1 MFIES
6 RKKKNCKF
14 YKVSRDYELGISYL
28 YKQQRKFFYIFFYL
42 FIFLFFYFSIFL
54 YLCFSHNRNQHNHFA
69 LQLSKLMKDIN
80 NSYINV
86 YTPTELSDKFMH
98 ELAFHKGRVIFEDLC
113 QFIKDNMKLNVSVI
127 DDSLYLNFLVRTLIS
142 NQDILIKDSS
152 GDVFVDKLQ
161 FLGKFDIASILKS
174 NEIDKTLKLYSFALT
189 DGKLFEALTGEN
201 ISVRNTLGDKAFEL
215 LVEIASWKKEGV
227 DRITLCKI
235 CDQDPRS
242 IPSRIKR
249 IESYITSVNCLKQSR
264 PTQQFWHKNYSEN
277 IKTEV
282 HLLNTR
288 TIERMAI
295 MEKVKNAPECIRE
308 VSDLKEELGISTS
321 HNEAKVFRMN
331 YFWLSKHSYLER
343 ILVKSSHN
351 GKIYYCL
358 KFLKDFLPEE
368 LSTDDIDDMDDDNS
382 IFTDVISPEV
392 ESSVSEV
399 PYFETSILDGLSECN
414 ESLFSNSLF
423 DNELIIRS
431 IVENSASNGTTTME
445 ILPDLFSSDF
455 IKPLQ
460 KFMSQMVKD
469 PVKSESA
476 LENSPFQMVKVYDFE
491 GKVKHY
497 RVFSYRNYESK
508 YGVEGDIM
516 KAVEV
521 EDLNVCSFSQDSI
534 VAQIKKVPFPKG
546 LEYYELHNGQQ
557 AYCWINDMS
566 PSNKKALEELSTSD
580 IVTAVKKQKK
590 SMEIILPTKTVSNVK
605 EEPIHKTSFDE
616 SLQKIKIE
624 NVEKIKP
631 FKSNRLKNLST
642 VTSSS
647 IKSRSFGD
655 FVGYSIRSIR
665 TQQAILELVKE
676 NNGLLCYFD
685 KVVAEKIRAKMKLSY
700 FIDRK
705 VLKRDIINLLQ
716 VKKIKTFKFD
726 DQLYLTSPAIS
737 SEQVQYFH
745 KNKLKGIKDRME
757 IADKI
762 AVSQRNVESLKGTNN
777 IDLDDLAKNK
787 HLINNAF
794 ITTGIKCLVKPS
806 LYFSSSSKQQRFV
819 KQIVKQADAESKEP
833 KIKVSRASK
842 GRSSVKAKNTTRRHK
857 RNEESVKTHQSFKKQ
872 PITEHID
879 EQLHEIAQQ
888 TLNTN
893 ELDTN
898 EDMNVESDAAVTS
911 YEQQLEKD
919 VLKTNITLF
928 IRCCLVSRL
937 LENDI
942 NWDVIGK
949 LFRRSSRKVKDI
961 FTTELIKHRGNG
973 WLTSE
978 LKNCRYYISENIKS
992 KKLDIADI
1000 ENIEYVKIA
1009 KVWLD
1014 SEYETAQNA
1023 LSLIEDGQEFKRLFA
1038 LKGDRSNAN
1047 LYFSEKSYFK
1057 TSLIKRYKG
1066 LLRKKYCTSIF
1077 KTSKD
1082 SVAYT
1087 AIKSAIKSI
1096 LLDQKGKNNKHH
1108 KINFDILSTYIKK
1121 YSDEELNLV
1130 LKDLSQKKII
1140 LMKNNGIQLNDLILD
1155 SFTKLDQTLFFQG
1168 FKKNSDLI
1176 KGLLL
1181 EKKMPIF
1188 EDEVEKELSGFIF
1201 DRCDSNYLELVNL
1214 SGKYRADLKKDTSY
1228 STKDDETLNS
1238 QMLIVSRYP
1247 EKLAKKSLPSLNDVP
1262 GLGIPYSNIWI
1273 DGNGDIRQS
1282 MWKVCLSHIC
1292 LYLYLRPESTLDT
1305 ISLSFKEFLDVAEIK
1320 NILEWLRQ
1328 NQIISK
1334 DEVSQTETID
1344 LQVACLL
1351 F

>member
-1 MFIES
+1 M
-6 RKKKNCKF
+6 K
-14 YKVSRDYELGISYL
+14 GINDSV
-28 YKQQRKFFYIFFYL
+28 FTV
-42 FIFLFFYFSIFL
+42 
-54 YLCFSHNRNQHNHFA
+54 H
-69 LQLSKLMKDIN
+69 
-80 NSYINV
+80 
-86 YTPTELSDKFMH
+86 TPTELSEKFMH
-98 ELAFHKGRVIFEDLC
+98 ELAFHKGRVKFEDLC
-113 QFIKDNMKLNVSVI
+113 EFIEENMKLKVSVT
-127 DDSLYLNFLVRTLIS
+127 DDTLYLNFVVRTLTS
-142 NQDILIKDSS
+142 TQDIVVKDNN
-152 GDVFVDKLQ
+152 GDVVSDKSK
-161 FLGKFDIASILKS
+161 FLNEFNIASLLQA
-174 NEIDKTLKLYSFALT
+174 NEINKNFKLYTFELSN
-189 DGKLFEALTGEN
+189 GKLFEALTGEDV
-201 ISVRNTLGDKAFEL
+201 SVKNTLGDKAFEL

-249 IESYITSVNCLKQSR
+249 IENYITSVNCLKQSR
-264 PTQQFWHKNYSEN
+264 PTQQFWHKNYTEN
-277 IKTEV
+277 TKTEV
-282 HLLNTR
+282 HPLNTR

-321 HNEAKVFRMN
+321 HNEAKTFRMN
-331 YFWLSKHSYLER
+331 YFWLSKHNYLEK

-351 GKIYYCL
+351 GRIYYCL
-358 KFLKDFLPEE
+358 KFLKDYLPEE
-368 LSTDDIDDMDDDNS
+368 LSTDDIDDMDDDNT
-382 IFTDVISPEV
+382 IFTEIISSKD

-399 PYFETSILDGLSECN
+399 PYFETSILDSLSECN
-414 ESLFSNSLF
+414 EAMFFNNLF
-423 DNELIIRS
+423 DNEIIIRS
-431 IVENSASNGTTTME
+431 IVENSASNGTTTMD

-455 IKPLQ
+455 VKPVQ

-497 RVFSYRNYESK
+497 RIFSYHNYESK
-508 YGVEGDIM
+508 YGVEENII

-521 EDLNVCSFSQDSI
+521 ENLNACSLSQDSI
-534 VAQIKKVPFPKG
+534 VLQIKKIPFPRG

-566 PSNKKALEELSTSD
+566 PSNKKILDELSTND
-580 IVTAVKKQKK
+580 IITAVKKQKK
-590 SMEIILPTKTVSNVK
+590 SMEIILPTKTVNNVK
-605 EEPIHKTSFDE
+605 EELSHKTPFDE
-616 SLQKIKIE
+616 PLKKIKVE
-624 NVEKIKP
+624 NVDKIKSG
-631 FKSNRLKNLST
+631 KSSRLQNLST

-655 FVGYSIRSIR
+655 FVGYSIRSIK
-665 TQQAILELVKE
+665 TQQAILELIKE

-685 KVVAEKIRAKMKLSY
+685 KVIAENIRAKMKLSY

-726 DQLYLTSPAIS
+726 DQLYLTSPAVS

-745 KNKLKGIKDRME
+745 KNKLKGIKDQME
-757 IADKI
+757 LADKI
-762 AVSQRNVESLKGTNN
+762 AVSQRNVESLRGTNN

-794 ITTGIKCLVKPS
+794 ITSGIKCLVKPS
-806 LYFSSSSKQQRFV
+806 LYFISSSKQQKFE
-819 KQIVKQADAESKEP
+819 KQIVKQTDVESKEP
-833 KIKVSRASK
+833 KRKAPRASK
-842 GRSSVKAKNTTRRHK
+842 RRSSAKSKNVSRRHK
-857 RNEESVKTHQSFKKQ
+857 RKEESGIPHDNFEKQ
-872 PITEHID
+872 PIIGHID
-879 EQLHEIAQQ
+879 EQLQEIAQQ
-888 TLNTN
+888 TIGKHG
-893 ELDTN
+893 LDAN
-898 EDMNVESDAAVTS
+898 DSMLEESDAAVTPN
-911 YEQQLEKD
+911 EQQLEKD
-919 VLKTNITLF
+919 VLKTNIALF
-928 IRCCLVSRL
+928 VKCCLVSRL
-937 LENDI
+937 LENEI

-949 LFRRSSRKVKDI
+949 LFRRSSKKVKEI
-961 FTTELIKHRGNG
+961 FTSELIKHRGNS

-992 KKLDIADI
+992 KKLDLADI

-1014 SEYETAQNA
+1014 SEYETAQNG
-1023 LSLIEDGQEFKRLFA
+1023 LNLIEDGQEFKRLFA
-1038 LKGDRSNAN
+1038 LKKDRNNEN

-1057 TSLIKRYKG
+1057 TSLVKRYKG
-1066 LLRKKYCTSIF
+1066 LLRKRYSTTFF
-1077 KTSKD
+1077 KTSES

-1108 KINFDILSTYIKK
+1108 KINFDILSNYIKK
-1121 YSDEELNLV
+1121 YSNEELNLV

-1140 LMKNNGIQLNDLILD
+1140 LMKNNGIQLNDLILE
-1155 SFTKLDQTLFFQG
+1155 SFTKLDQTVFFQG

-1176 KGLLL
+1176 EGLLL
-1181 EKKMPIF
+1181 EKKTPIF
-1188 EDEVEKELSGFIF
+1188 EDEIQKELSGYIF

-1214 SGKYRADLKKDTSY
+1214 SGTYKADLKKDTSY

-1238 QMLIVSRYP
+1238 QMLVLSRHP
-1247 EKLAKKSLPSLNDVP
+1247 EKLAMKSLTSLNDVP

-1273 DGNGDIRQS
+1273 DGNGDIRQT
-1282 MWKVCLSHIC
+1282 MWKVCLSHVCI
-1292 LYLYLRPESTLDT
+1292 YLYLRPESTLET

-1320 NILEWLRQ
+1320 IILEWLRQ
-1328 NQIISK
+1328 NRIISK

>member
-1 MFIES
+1 
-6 RKKKNCKF
+6 
-14 YKVSRDYELGISYL
+14 
-28 YKQQRKFFYIFFYL
+28 
-42 FIFLFFYFSIFL
+42 
-54 YLCFSHNRNQHNHFA
+54 
-69 LQLSKLMKDIN
+69 MKDIN
-80 NSYINV
+80 DSNITV
-86 YTPTELSDKFMH
+86 YTPTELSNKFMH
-98 ELAFHKGRVIFEDLC
+98 ELAFHKGKVNFEDLC
-113 QFIKDNMKLNVSVI
+113 EFIEENIKLKVSVT
-127 DDSLYLNFLVRTLIS
+127 DDTLYFNFLVRTLTS
-142 NQDILIKDSS
+142 NQYILVKDNK
-152 GDVFVDKLQ
+152 GDPVSDKLQ
-161 FLGKFDIASILKS
+161 FLNEFDMSSLFNS
-174 NEIDKTLKLYSFALT
+174 NEMNANFKLYTFELS

-215 LVEIASWKKEGV
+215 LVEIASWKEEGV

-249 IESYITSVNCLKQSR
+249 IEKYITSVNCLKQSR
-264 PTQQFWHKNYSEN
+264 PTQQFWHKNYTNN

-282 HLLNTR
+282 HPLNTR

-321 HNEAKVFRMN
+321 HNEAKAFRMN
-331 YFWLSKHSYLER
+331 YFWLSKHNYLER
-343 ILVKSSHN
+343 ILIKSAHN
-351 GKIYYCL
+351 GRIYYCL
-358 KFLKDFLPEE
+358 KFLKDYLPEE
-368 LSTDDIDDMDDDNS
+368 LSTDDIDDIDDDNL
-382 IFTDVISPEV
+382 IFTDIISSKD

-399 PYFETSILDGLSECN
+399 AYFETSIIDSLSECN
-414 ESLFSNSLF
+414 EAMFSNNLYG
-423 DNELIIRS
+423 NEIIIRS
-431 IVENSASNGTTTME
+431 IVENSTSNGTTTMH

-455 IKPLQ
+455 VKPLQ
-460 KFMSQMVKD
+460 KFLSQMVKD

-497 RVFSYRNYESK
+497 RIFSYHNYESK
-508 YGVEGDIM
+508 YGVEDNII
-516 KAVEV
+516 KPVEV
-521 EDLNVCSFSQDSI
+521 EDLNVCLFSQDNI
-534 VAQIKKVPFPKG
+534 VAQIKKIPFPRG
-546 LEYYELHNGQQ
+546 LEYYELHNDQQ
-557 AYCWINDMS
+557 TYCWINDMS
-566 PSNKKALEELSTSD
+566 PSNRKILEELSTND
-580 IVTAVKKQKK
+580 IVAAVKKQKK

-605 EEPIHKTSFDE
+605 EELSHKTTFDE
-616 SLQKIKIE
+616 PLKKIKIE
-624 NVEKIKP
+624 NVNKTKSG
-631 FKSNRLKNLST
+631 KSNRLQNLST

-655 FVGYSIRSIR
+655 FVGYSIRSIK
-665 TQQAILELVKE
+665 TQQAILELIKE

-685 KVVAEKIRAKMKLSY
+685 KVMAENIRAKMKLSY

-726 DQLYLTSPAIS
+726 DQLYLTSPVVS

-745 KNKLKGIKDRME
+745 KNKLKGIKDQME
-757 IADKI
+757 LADKI
-762 AVSQRNVESLKGTNN
+762 AVSQRNVESLRETNN

-794 ITTGIKCLVKPS
+794 ITSGIKCLVKPS
-806 LYFSSSSKQQRFV
+806 LYFISSNRQQKFE
-819 KQIVKQADAESKEP
+819 KQILKQTDVESKEP
-833 KIKVSRASK
+833 EKKVPRARK
-842 GRSSVKAKNTTRRHK
+842 RRSSVKSKNTTRRHHRK
-857 RNEESVKTHQSFKKQ
+857 EEYVKPHDNFEKYPT
-872 PITEHID
+872 IGRID
-879 EQLHEIAQQ
+879 EQLHEIAHQ
-888 TLNTN
+888 TLNN
-893 ELDTN
+893 HELDTN
-898 EDMNVESDAAVTS
+898 EDMPLEADAVVTPN
-911 YEQQLEKD
+911 EQQLEKD
-919 VLKTNITLF
+919 VLKTNIALF
-928 IRCCLVSRL
+928 VKCCLVSRL

-949 LFRRSSRKVKDI
+949 LFRRSSKKVKDI
-961 FTTELIKHRGNG
+961 FTSELIKHRGNS

-978 LKNCRYYISENIKS
+978 LHNCRYYISENIKS
-992 KKLDIADI
+992 KKLDLADI

-1014 SEYETAQNA
+1014 SEFETAQNG
-1023 LSLIEDGQEFKRLFA
+1023 LNLIEDGREFKRLFA
-1038 LKGDRSNAN
+1038 LKKDRNNAN

-1057 TSLIKRYKG
+1057 TSLVKRYKG
-1066 LLRKKYCTSIF
+1066 LLRKKYSTSFF

-1082 SVAYT
+1082 LVAYA

-1096 LLDQKGKNNKHH
+1096 LLDQKGKNNRHH
-1108 KINFDILSTYIKK
+1108 KINVNILSNYIKN

-1140 LMKNNGIQLNDLILD
+1140 LMKNNGIQLNDLILE
-1155 SFTKLDQTLFFQG
+1155 SFLKLDQTVFFQG

-1181 EKKMPIF
+1181 EKKTPIF
-1188 EDEVEKELSGFIF
+1188 DDEIQKELSGYIF

-1238 QMLIVSRYP
+1238 QMLILSRHP
-1247 EKLAKKSLPSLNDVP
+1247 EKLSMNSLTSLTDVP

-1273 DGNGDIRQS
+1273 DGNGDIRQTI
-1282 MWKVCLSHIC
+1282 WKVCLSHMCI
-1292 LYLYLRPESTLDT
+1292 YLYLRPESTLDT
-1305 ISLSFKEFLDVAEIK
+1305 ISLSFKEFVDVAEIK
-1320 NILEWLRQ
+1320 IILEWLRQ
-1328 NQIISK
+1328 NRIISK
-1334 DEVSQTETID
+1334 DEISQTETID